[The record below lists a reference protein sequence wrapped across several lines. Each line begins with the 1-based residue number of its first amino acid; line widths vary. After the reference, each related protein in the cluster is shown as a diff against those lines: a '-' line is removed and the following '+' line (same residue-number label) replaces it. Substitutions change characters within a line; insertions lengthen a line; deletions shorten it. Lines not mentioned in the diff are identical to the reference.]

1 MMFTFWI
8 PGFPCFPVSG
18 RSFQLRTS
26 GVGHPH
32 GQTLRGQGCF
42 ESSMFKKKI
51 ASLELPITYGEWRER
66 AIWSY
71 GYSYS
76 HIFPI
81 QWGAVWSY
89 QEFPKHIL
97 VTHCLFHIYFISV
110 KFVGYNTIQSWLHQS
125 YCHSWCHGC
134 IMLPSLIG
142 SLKRLPIPTSNQ
154 PSLATTGNQA
164 SNMRFHQHVL
174 WSLSGMTLIYHR

>member
-1 MMFTFWI
+1 MFS
-8 PGFPCFPVSG
+8 GLRAQFPVEDFWCWSPTWTN
-18 RSFQLRTS
+18 SSRT
-26 GVGHPH
+26 GMLWVVHV
-32 GQTLRGQGCF
+32 
-42 ESSMFKKKI
+42 KKKK